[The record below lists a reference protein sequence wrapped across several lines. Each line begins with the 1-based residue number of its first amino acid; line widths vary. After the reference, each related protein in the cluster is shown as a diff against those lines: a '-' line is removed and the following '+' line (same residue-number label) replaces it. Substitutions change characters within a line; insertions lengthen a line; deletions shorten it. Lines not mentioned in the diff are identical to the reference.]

1 MVSKLFIKRDDPTIK
16 VNFTKLKMIMGIYPN
31 KSYRKISSYN
41 GLDIL
46 IFVCVYIYN
55 LIIETSMGQWF

>member
-16 VNFTKLKMIMGIYPN
+16 VDFTKLKMIMGIYPN

-46 IFVCVYIYN
+46 ICVCVYI
-55 LIIETSMGQWF
+55 